1 MLQKTGFSFK
11 SYNTSIDEVFK
22 KLMKDSVLKSLN
34 IFSNSKDNFK
44 RTPDNIKFQLSIL
57 EFWFRKFYN
66 KQSFV

>member
-1 MLQKTGFSFK
+1 
-11 SYNTSIDEVFK
+11 
-22 KLMKDSVLKSLN
+22 MKDSVLKSLN